1 MKDFGLLFYLLS
13 GSGSTNLCPAFSIS
27 SMARL
32 QQIFS
37 AFRRSHV
44 ERISWQE
51 MTYELLEAKQL
62 SDALAKLAV
71 DTRRMPCWLF
81 FLFVCVCVCV
91 CGLADLFFTKDCAR
105 GFEV

>member
-1 MKDFGLLFYLLS
+1 
-13 GSGSTNLCPAFSIS
+13 
-27 SMARL
+27 MARL

-44 ERISWQE
+44 ERISSQE

-81 FLFVCVCVCV
+81 FFVCVCVCGFWEV
-91 CGLADLFFTKDCAR
+91 SVFLPRDYAR